1 MMNLTFAPRGVLQID
16 DARLCWL
23 NFKGKEADKNRKGDR
38 NFNLLIDTKEQYD
51 ALMNDVN
58 KDGVPWNIYVKEFE
72 DGSDPRMTMKV
83 KVKFND
89 RGPNVYLIAGN
100 SRTKLTE
107 ETVGILDDITIARVD
122 LDIRPY
128 DDTIQGKPFRAAY
141 LKNMEVIQ
149 DIDRFEARAQEID
162 DEE

>member
-1 MMNLTFAPRGVLQID
+1 MMDLTFAKGKIIQID
-16 DARLCWL
+16 DAHLLWR
-23 NFKGKEADKNRKGDR
+23 NFKGREEEFNRKGDR
-38 NFNLLIDTKEQYD
+38 NFNIVIETAEQYN
-51 ALMNDVN
+51 ALKEDVN
-58 KDGVPWNIYVKEFE
+58 DYGIPWNIAVKESA

-83 KVKFND
+83 KVKFSD
-89 RGPNVYLIAGN
+89 RGPNIYLIAGN

-128 DDTIQGKPFRAAY
+128 DDTISGKPFRAAY

-149 DIDRFEARAQEID
+149 DIDRFEARAQED
-162 DEE
+162 TDED